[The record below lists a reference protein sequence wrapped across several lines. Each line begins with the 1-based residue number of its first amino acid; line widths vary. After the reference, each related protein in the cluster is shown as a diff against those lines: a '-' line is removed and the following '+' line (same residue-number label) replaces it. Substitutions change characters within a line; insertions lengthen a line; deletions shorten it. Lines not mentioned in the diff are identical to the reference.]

1 MQRVSNYLRD
11 RTPGATWFFT
21 VVTERRRPWL
31 CSPEAIAALRDAFA
45 ATNRRAPFDM
55 IAAVVL
61 PDHLHV
67 MWSHPHGDAAFGK
80 RWALIKRRV
89 GQLVEPPA
97 DSVSTPSRLRRH
109 ERGLWQR
116 RFWEHRIRDED
127 DLARHVDY
135 IHFNPVKHGL
145 VRCVA
150 EWPHSS
156 FHRFVAKGWL
166 SADWAG
172 SGAGKGDF
180 GE

>member
-1 MQRVSNYLRD
+1 MTGVSNYLRD

-21 VVTERRRPWL
+21 VVTEGRRPWL
-31 CSPEAIAALRDAFA
+31 CSPVAVAALRDAFV
-45 ATNRRAPFDM
+45 ATNEKAPFGVL
-55 IAAVVL
+55 AAVVL

-67 MWSHPHGDAAFGK
+67 VWSQPQGDAAFGK
-80 RWALIKRRV
+80 RWALIKRHV
-89 GQLVEPPA
+89 GALVELPGNPG
-97 DSVSTPSRLRRH
+97 STPSRRRRH

-127 DLARHVDY
+127 DLQRHVDY

-145 VRCVA
+145 VKCVA

-172 SGAGKGDF
+172 NVVGRGDF
-180 GE
+180 GD